1 MYNNMDTLYSTEKF
15 IHYSVRIILIECNL
29 QNDMSHILIASPYRI
44 LTNCKIKQTNKKSNT
59 VTLQKKNMVDTVLTE

>member
-1 MYNNMDTLYSTEKF
+1 MYNNVDTLYSTEKL

-44 LTNCKIKQTNKKSNT
+44 LTNCKIKQKKSNT
-59 VTLQKKNMVDTVLTE
+59 VTLQKKTR